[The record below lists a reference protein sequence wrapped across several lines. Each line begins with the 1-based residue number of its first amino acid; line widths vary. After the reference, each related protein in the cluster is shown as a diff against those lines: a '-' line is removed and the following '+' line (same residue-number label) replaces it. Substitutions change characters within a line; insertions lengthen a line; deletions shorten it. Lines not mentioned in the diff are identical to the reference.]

1 MENKI
6 ILPSVLATLV
16 VISAVF
22 AFMPVQNAST
32 VHDNIAENNV
42 RVLTETDVT
51 LADDGTDQ
59 VCTIS
64 AVGDSVIVHNI
75 YLDNTPTSDAVADN
89 SVNTTDLLIAGSEF
103 KISSQDV
110 EMDGL
115 KDDNEITDFFS
126 EIEIASSDASV
137 NEISIPAGET
147 FVFALDNDDA
157 GSEQIIDITVAVQGN
172 SSTTF
177 ECEVE
182 DIG

>member
-1 MENKI
+1 M
-6 ILPSVLATLV
+6 
-16 VISAVF
+16 
-22 AFMPVQNAST
+22 
-32 VHDNIAENNV
+32 
-42 RVLTETDVT
+42 
-51 LADDGTDQ
+51 
-59 VCTIS
+59 
-64 AVGDSVIVHNI
+64 
-75 YLDNTPTSDAVADN
+75 
-89 SVNTTDLLIAGSEF
+89 LIAGSEF

-137 NEISIPAGET
+137 NEIPIPAGET

>member
-64 AVGDSVIVHNI
+64 AVGDNVIVHNI
-75 YLDNTPTSDAVADN
+75 YLDNT
-89 SVNTTDLLIAGSEF
+89 LH
-103 KISSQDV
+103 Q
-110 EMDGL
+110 M
-115 KDDNEITDFFS
+115 
-126 EIEIASSDASV
+126 
-137 NEISIPAGET
+137 
-147 FVFALDNDDA
+147 
-157 GSEQIIDITVAVQGN
+157 Q
-172 SSTTF
+172 
-177 ECEVE
+177 
-182 DIG
+182 